1 MNLTGDGSPE
11 RLAGE
16 RVTAEYF
23 SVLGVAPEIGRT
35 FTVEEDKPGADAV
48 AIISHEFWQ
57 RRLGGDTAVL
67 GRRLML
73 DARAYQVIGVMPPG
87 FQPVTRFGQD
97 RPHGIFRAGGIFQGT
112 AGQSRRSRD

>member
-1 MNLTGDGSPE
+1 SPE

-23 SVLGVAPEIGRT
+23 SVLGVKPEIGRT
-35 FTVEEDKPGADAV
+35 FTVEEDMPDSDTV
-48 AIISHEFWQ
+48 TVISHEFWQ

-73 DARAYQVIGVMPPG
+73 DARPYQVIGVMPPG
-87 FQPVTRFGQD
+87 FQSVTRFGQTD
-97 RPHGIFRAGGIFQGT
+97 PTEFFVPA
-112 AGQSRRSRD
+112 AYSKE